1 MKVNFIIPSWHHLAN
16 PFLHQPYWE
25 LYHATLLNEKFSG
38 DKDFELTVTDLRSNK
53 DHINKVQQSDIYLY
67 WIFKTADAIECY
79 EHVKILKKS
88 YPNSKHI
95 AGGTHVETMREECSK
110 NFDAII
116 IGPGEPS
123 FYKSILDN
131 KKNDLKKIYSESWRD
146 YEFKN
151 YSHAERSFIESERI
165 TNHELFSQY
174 GKLKATMTYFSR
186 GCMFNC
192 AFCTLNILEVYR

>member
-1 MKVNFIIPSWHHLAN
+1 
-16 PFLHQPYWE
+16 
-25 LYHATLLNEKFSG
+25 
-38 DKDFELTVTDLRSNK
+38 
-53 DHINKVQQSDIYLY
+53 
-67 WIFKTADAIECY
+67 
-79 EHVKILKKS
+79 
-88 YPNSKHI
+88 
-95 AGGTHVETMREECSK
+95 MREEYS

-174 GKLKATMTYFSR
+174 GKLKATMTYFQEDA
-186 GCMFNC
+186 CLIVLF
-192 AFCTLNILEVYR
+192 VH